1 MKKYLF
7 VSFALCVSFFSCKK
21 DSESPTPQTTFQ
33 LKLNGTL
40 TTFNINSATLIR
52 STATDEKRLD
62 IVGTSEDGQ
71 TVFVLTVG
79 EETASG
85 DGVSVGQHDV
95 RLFNDDNPD
104 TPEDESIDTDAYVT
118 LSFYSGS
125 TLITD
130 TYAENGDITITGND
144 EGAHTV
150 SGNFQQT
157 LASLTGG
164 TDYTISEGSFNNIQ
178 YTVVN

>member
-1 MKKYLF
+1 MVF
-7 VSFALCVSFFSCKK
+7 
-21 DSESPTPQTTFQ
+21 P
-33 LKLNGTL
+33 
-40 TTFNINSATLIR
+40 
-52 STATDEKRLD
+52 
-62 IVGTSEDGQ
+62 VGK
-71 TVFVLTVG
+71 
-79 EETASG
+79 
-85 DGVSVGQHDV
+85 HDV
-95 RLFNDDNPD
+95 RLFNDDDPD
-104 TPEDESIDTDAYVT
+104 TPEDESIDSDAYVT

-130 TYAENGDITITGND
+130 TYAENGDITITGDD